1 MLRMSSSPPRRLRDL
16 GVVLGEMPPGPRNA
30 ITDVPGVAVGHAT
43 LRGGDVNTGV
53 TAILPHAG
61 NLFHD
66 KVSATSVVFNGFG
79 KTTGLVQVDELGAI
93 ETPILLTN
101 TLSVGTAAEALVR
114 YKLRRNPEIGVS
126 TGTVNPVVG
135 ECNDGFLNDIRGLHV
150 ISQHIDEAIATAAA
164 EFDQGAVGAGT
175 GMSAY
180 GLKGGIGSA
189 SRRLEMK
196 GIAYHLGILVLA
208 NFGRLEDLTIGG
220 RPIGRR
226 IAEARQATRMPDAGS
241 IIIVL
246 GTDLPLGERQLRRVA
261 RRTAVGLARTGSYL
275 GHGSG
280 DLCIAFTTANRIRH
294 DERQAVVAWQTLAEI
309 RIDGA
314 FRAAVEATE
323 EAVIDAM
330 MAADAMVG
338 RAGNRRESLRGFLD
352 LM

>member
-1 MLRMSSSPPRRLRDL
+1 MTATSNRRLRDL
-16 GVVLGEMPPGPRNA
+16 GIVLGDLPAGPRNA
-30 ITDVPGVAVGHAT
+30 ISDVPGVAVGHAT
-43 LRGGDVNTGV
+43 LRGGSVNTGV
-53 TAILPHAG
+53 TAILPHGG
-61 NLFHD
+61 NLFRD
-66 KVSATSVVFNGFG
+66 KVAATSVVFNGFG
-79 KTTGLVQVDELGAI
+79 KTAGLVQIDELGAI

-114 YKLRRNPEIGVS
+114 YKLRRNPEIGLT

-150 ISQHIDEAIATAAA
+150 NSAHIDEAISDAAPD
-164 EFDQGAVGAGT
+164 FSQGAVGAGT

-189 SRRLEMK
+189 SRQLEMT
-196 GIAYHLGILVLA
+196 GSTYCLGVLVLA
-208 NFGRLEDLTIGG
+208 NFGRADDLTIGG
-220 RPIGRR
+220 RPVGRR
-226 IAEARQATRMPDAGS
+226 IAEARRVASPAPDTGS

-246 GTDLPLGERQLRRVA
+246 GTDLPLSERQLRRVA

-280 DLCIAFTTANRIRH
+280 DLCIAFTTANRIAH
-294 DERQAVVAWQTLAEI
+294 DERRAVVPWQALSET
-309 RIDGA
+309 RIDLP

-330 MAADAMVG
+330 LAADPLVG
-338 RAGNRRESLRGFLD
+338 RDGNRRDSLRDFIHLF
-352 LM
+352 

>member
-1 MLRMSSSPPRRLRDL
+1 
-16 GVVLGEMPPGPRNA
+16 
-30 ITDVPGVAVGHAT
+30 
-43 LRGGDVNTGV
+43 
-53 TAILPHAG
+53 LP
-61 NLFHD
+61 NPL
-66 KVSATSVVFNGFG
+66 

-114 YKLRRNPEIGVS
+114 YKLRRNPEIGVT

-150 ISQHIDEAIATAAA
+150 TSAHVDEAIAAAGEA
-164 EFDQGAVGAGT
+164 FAQGAVGAGT

-196 GIAYHLGILVLA
+196 GEAYHLGILVLA
-208 NFGRLEDLTIGG
+208 NFGKLEDLTVGG

-226 IAEARQATRMPDAGS
+226 IAEARKAAPVPEAGS

-246 GTDLPLGERQLRRVA
+246 ATDLPLGERQLRRVA

-294 DERQAVVAWQTLAEI
+294 DEPRAVIPWQTLAET

-314 FRAAVEATE
+314 FRAAAEATE

-330 MAADAMVG
+330 LAAEAMVG
-338 RAGNRRESLRGFLD
+338 RSGNRRDSLRDFLP
-352 LM
+352 LL